1 MYISWNLLSFRVTM
15 FRTPELQKNIQGNLI
30 SFMPQQIQFSEVLK
44 TICTMLLDDK
54 RQLGETLRSPPSFTL
69 PHAGHVTNN
78 PAVLFLDLIW
88 LGQIRSGPI
97 RIIDRKTVARQR
109 GLTSNVHVDFKC
121 IFIKM
126 SGREGNSASL
136 KVGNFNPC
144 GLHVLYLRSILVGGK
159 KKPLKQPK
167 KQKQDLDEV
176 SLHMKE
182 DVRSKH
188 ETHRNYPMTF
198 FSIT

>member
-97 RIIDRKTVARQR
+97 RMIDRKTVAWQR

-126 SGREGNSASL
+126 SGREGNSVSL
-136 KVGNFNPC
+136 KVGNFDPC
-144 GLHVLYLRSILVGGK
+144 GLHVLYLRSTPCRWK
-159 KKPLKQPK
+159 KETPQAA
-167 KQKQDLDEV
+167 QKA
-176 SLHMKE
+176 KA
-182 DVRSKH
+182 RSWWSKFTY
-188 ETHRNYPMTF
+188 ERRRLFKTWNSQELSDDF
-198 FSIT
+198 L